1 MMNTLWQ
8 DLRYGLRMLAKRP
21 GFTFIAVLTLAL
33 GIGANTAIFSVINAV
48 LLNPLPFRESE
59 RLMALGHT
67 YPQNRAKLS
76 ATSYPNFTDWK
87 EQNSVFEQIGAY
99 YTTSLTLTGEEAVRL
114 RGAVVTHDVFDTL
127 GATPAMGRGFLPEED
142 KAGGGSEGRPALL
155 SWECWRQY
163 FGSDPAVIGR
173 AITLSDKSFTVV
185 GVMPEGFMFPVQIA
199 PTEVWISTARDAE
212 IKGEGTVMISRGYR
226 TWRVIARLKPSVT
239 VEAAQAEM
247 NTIAASLAERFP
259 DYNADVGIKV
269 TPLLESIVGDIRPTL
284 MLLFGAVG
292 FVLLIACVNVANLM
306 LERAINRRKEIT
318 VRLALGASRWRIIRQ
333 LLAESLVLALAG
345 GSLGVMLA
353 LWGTDLILAL
363 NQEGITR
370 ITQTSIDARVL
381 IFTLLSSLA
390 TGAIFGLIPAIAA
403 SKVNLTESLK
413 EGGRGSAGSLRHN
426 RTRSALVISE
436 VALALVLLVG
446 AGLLVQSLIRLQRVN
461 AGFDP
466 NNLLTFTV
474 SLPGRKYNAQQTVA
488 FYNQLTD
495 RIAALPGVSAASIV
509 SHLPL
514 AGDTGVTS
522 LEIEGRPKDWAN
534 GPEGQIHSTG
544 PGYFRTLGIP
554 FISGRDFTTRD
565 DQTAPPVLI
574 VNEALARLYFPGEN
588 PIGKHIRPSFS
599 MGEFVMREI
608 VGVVGDV
615 KHRGLQAEA
624 QPEIYFS
631 YPQMPMSSMTVIVR
645 TSVDPH
651 TLINAVRDQVR
662 SLDREAPV
670 YRISTLNE
678 YIARSLTAPRFNT
691 LLISLFAAVALVLT
705 IVGLYGVIS
714 CIVSQSTHEIGIR
727 MALGAQP
734 RAVMKLFMKRGLALT
749 LIGLVM
755 GNGAAIAL
763 TRFISNMLFG
773 VKASDFTTFTLISI
787 LLIGIAI
794 VACYIPARRAMRVD
808 PIVALRYE

>member
-1 MMNTLWQ
+1 
-8 DLRYGLRMLAKRP
+8 
-21 GFTFIAVLTLAL
+21 
-33 GIGANTAIFSVINAV
+33 
-48 LLNPLPFRESE
+48 
-59 RLMALGHT
+59 
-67 YPQNRAKLS
+67 
-76 ATSYPNFTDWK
+76 
-87 EQNSVFEQIGAY
+87 
-99 YTTSLTLTGEEAVRL
+99 
-114 RGAVVTHDVFDTL
+114 
-127 GATPAMGRGFLPEED
+127 
-142 KAGGGSEGRPALL
+142 
-155 SWECWRQY
+155 WECWRQY
-163 FGSDPAVIGR
+163 FGADPAVIGR
-173 AITLSDKSFTVV
+173 AVTLSDKNFTVV
-185 GVMPEGFMFPVQIA
+185 GVMPQGFMFPVQIA

-226 TWRVIARLKPSVT
+226 TWRVIARLKPVVT

-247 NTIAASLAERFP
+247 NTIANGLAERFP

-269 TPLLESIVGDIRPTL
+269 TPLLESIVGDARPTL

-370 ITQTSIDARVL
+370 ITQTSIDGRVL

-390 TGAIFGLIPAIAA
+390 TGAIFGLIPALAA
-403 SKVNLTESLK
+403 SKVSLTESLK

-426 RTRSALVISE
+426 RTRSALIISE

-461 AGFDP
+461 AGFDT
-466 NNLLTFTV
+466 NNVLTFTV

-488 FYNQLTD
+488 FYNQLID
-495 RIAALPGVSAASIV
+495 RLAALPGVNAASIV

-522 LEIEGRPKDWAN
+522 LEIEGRPKDWAG

-554 FISGRDFTTRD
+554 LISGRDFTTRD

-574 VNEALARLYFPGEN
+574 VNEALARQYFPGEN

-615 KHRGLQAEA
+615 KHGGLRVEA

-631 YPQMPMSSMTVIVR
+631 HPQMPMSSMTVIVR

-651 TLINAVRDQVR
+651 TLINAARDQV
-662 SLDREAPV
+662 
-670 YRISTLNE
+670 
-678 YIARSLTAPRFNT
+678 
-691 LLISLFAAVALVLT
+691 
-705 IVGLYGVIS
+705 
-714 CIVSQSTHEIGIR
+714 
-727 MALGAQP
+727 
-734 RAVMKLFMKRGLALT
+734 
-749 LIGLVM
+749 
-755 GNGAAIAL
+755 
-763 TRFISNMLFG
+763 
-773 VKASDFTTFTLISI
+773 
-787 LLIGIAI
+787 
-794 VACYIPARRAMRVD
+794 
-808 PIVALRYE
+808 